1 MACLSGALD
10 LGPGEYLA
18 KMCLGPVMTQIT
30 MERRH
35 RSWRQSNFVKLIED
49 YGIFFCNG
57 RVVCNISWSLR
68 STYSP
73 NLR

>member
-1 MACLSGALD
+1 MACLRGALD

-18 KMCLGPVMTQIT
+18 KMYLWSVMIPIT
-30 MERRH
+30 IERRDQF
-35 RSWRQSNFVKLIED
+35 SRQSNFVKLIED

-57 RVVCNISWSLR
+57 RMVCNISWSLR
-68 STYSP
+68 PTYSP

>member
-1 MACLSGALD
+1 MACLRGALD

-35 RSWRQSNFVKLIED
+35 RSSQQSNFVKSIE
-49 YGIFFCNG
+49 G
-57 RVVCNISWSLR
+57 
-68 STYSP
+68 
-73 NLR
+73 